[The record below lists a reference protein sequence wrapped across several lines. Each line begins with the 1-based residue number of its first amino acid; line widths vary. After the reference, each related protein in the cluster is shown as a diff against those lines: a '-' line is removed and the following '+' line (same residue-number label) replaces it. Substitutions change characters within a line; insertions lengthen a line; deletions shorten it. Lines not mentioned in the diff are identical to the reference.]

1 MQHTPGQ
8 LQLLTRARAL
18 WSDPEWLA
26 QGLERLTLLVPELA
40 HGAMPD
46 LPSCALAYVARYG
59 HDVPQLQHE
68 WELLYAAL
76 TLAWQ
81 RAEYAVVVQLADAL
95 AHLADRLQEST
106 VGEHI
111 LHLGIAASRRV
122 QDRQHLIRFLNRLGG
137 LLFAHG
143 QYRQGQRLWYTS
155 LELAGPD
162 GCAQGLWEPFSS
174 FAHIADMLGCS
185 ARLQPFVEMLLR
197 SSHSDS
203 SDSPDS
209 LAVAI
214 FIRGFYSHLGNK
226 LEAAYQDLSSCLQLL
241 SHQPPGATPSC
252 YRQLFSMVVQAE
264 LARVQGDYAR
274 SQAYT
279 ETALAL
285 AQLFGDRH
293 TLVDLLFDQA
303 HFTFY
308 HKQFADTQATILRLC
323 EVARQAPYL
332 YERYHLLERHLA
344 ALLPAPS
351 TRPTHDQPIPSTA
364 VQALQEPLSER
375 ECEVLQLVAEGH
387 ANREIA
393 ARLMITPGTVKKH
406 LEHIYGKLDA
416 HNRTSA
422 VARAR
427 ALKIIP

>member
-8 LQLLTRARAL
+8 LQLLTRAHALRA
-18 WSDPEWLA
+18 DAGWLE
-26 QGLERLTLLVPELA
+26 QEMERLTLLVPEMA

-46 LPSCALAYVARYG
+46 LVACALAYVVRYQ

-76 TLAWQ
+76 VLAWQ
-81 RAEYAVVVQLADAL
+81 RAEYAAVVQLADAL
-95 AHLADRLQEST
+95 AHLADRLQESA

-111 LHLGIAASRRV
+111 LRLGIAASRRL
-122 QDRQHLIRFLNRLGG
+122 QDRQRLIRFLNRLGG

-143 QYRQGQRLWYTS
+143 KYRQGQRLWYTS

-185 ARLQPFVEMLLR
+185 DRLQAFVEMLLR
-197 SSHSDS
+197 SPHGDS
-203 SDSPDS
+203 SDSV
-209 LAVAI
+209 AVAI
-214 FIRGFYSHLGNK
+214 FIRGFYAHLENK
-226 LEAAYQDLSSCLQLL
+226 LEAAYHDLSSCLQLL
-241 SHQPPGATPSC
+241 SHQSPEAVPSC

-264 LARVQGDYAR
+264 LARVQGDYVR

-303 HFTFY
+303 HFTY
-308 HKQFADTQATILRLC
+308 RHQQFADTQATILRLC

-332 YERYHLLERHLA
+332 YERYHLLECHLSGR
-344 ALLPAPS
+344 LPAPS
-351 TRPTHDQPIPSTA
+351 ARPSHDQSITSTA

-375 ECEVLQLVAEGH
+375 EREVLQLVAEGY

-416 HNRTSA
+416 HNRTTA
-422 VARAR
+422 LARAR

>member
-8 LQLLTRARAL
+8 LQLPTRARAL
-18 WSDPEWLA
+18 QADAGRLE
-26 QGLERLTLLVPELA
+26 QEMERLTLLVPELA

-46 LPSCALAYVARYG
+46 PVACALAYVARYQ
-59 HDVPQLQHE
+59 HNVPQLQHE

-76 TLAWQ
+76 ALAWQ
-81 RAEYAVVVQLADAL
+81 RAEYAAVVQLADAL
-95 AHLADRLQEST
+95 AHLADRLQESA

-111 LHLGIAASRRV
+111 LRLGIAASRRV
-122 QDRQHLIRFLNRLGG
+122 QDRQHLIRFFNRLGG

-143 QYRQGQRLWYTS
+143 NYRQGQRLWYTS

-185 ARLQPFVEMLLR
+185 DRLQQFIEMLLR
-197 SSHSDS
+197 SPHSDGS
-203 SDSPDS
+203 HSPDS
-209 LAVAI
+209 VAVAI
-214 FIRGFYSHLGNK
+214 FIRGFYAHLENK
-226 LEAAYQDLSSCLQLL
+226 PEAAYHDLSSCLQLL
-241 SHQPPGATPSC
+241 SHQPPEAAPSR

-274 SQAYT
+274 AQAYT

-303 HFTFY
+303 HFTY
-308 HKQFADTQATILRLC
+308 RHQQFADTQTTILRLC

-332 YERYHLLERHLA
+332 YERYHLLERYLA
-344 ALLPAPS
+344 GRLPAPS
-351 TRPTHDQPIPSTA
+351 ARSSHDQPIPSTA
-364 VQALQEPLSER
+364 VQTLQEPLSER
-375 ECEVLQLVAEGH
+375 EREVLQLVAEGY